1 MQFHLKVFT
10 LMSVRT
16 VYDFC
21 SLQCNFVK
29 KIMENPSITCKTW
42 IDEGEKK
49 ALALPRLDFRSWETL
64 KHKIKTK
71 PHLTLPSP
79 HTPLI
84 PWPHSRSCASLQWGP
99 GIWSLKASPDNSDE
113 LRRLWWDLCPNLQT
127 PGPLHRERGVLATG
141 PPWRSLMLPLCLE
154 SPLLLSSPPS
164 PPYHVGPTYLPHPPP
179 SHNFSPKS

>member
-1 MQFHLKVFT
+1 MQFHLKLFT

-16 VYDFC
+16 VYNFC
-21 SLQCNFVK
+21 SLQYNFVK
-29 KIMENPSITCKTW
+29 KNYGKSINNMQNMNWWRWK
-42 IDEGEKK
+42 KK

-84 PWPHSRSCASLQWGP
+84 PWPHSRSCESLQWGP

-127 PGPLHRERGVLATG
+127 PGPLHRERGVSHWTTMGVPHAA
-141 PPWRSLMLPLCLE
+141 
-154 SPLLLSSPPS
+154 PLLGISSAPFLPAQSSLPCGAHIPTPS
-164 PPYHVGPTYLPHPPP
+164 ST
-179 SHNFSPKS
+179 KS